1 MSLDDRLSS
10 KGLPAHTVVKIS
22 VDNLIKIKQAIL
34 ADLLEI
40 IGETD
45 IQVRGTTQ
53 NKANTIYWTKATK
66 VDYELRQE
74 LREKIEAYCD

>member
-1 MSLDDRLSS
+1 MSLDKTLA
-10 KGLPAHTVVKIS
+10 KHQLEPGELTYA
-22 VDNLIKIKQAIL
+22 LKQDIL
-34 ADLLEI
+34 TDLLEI

-53 NKANTIYWTKATK
+53 NKDNTMYWTKGTK

-74 LREKIEAYCD
+74 LRKKIKAYCGDDK